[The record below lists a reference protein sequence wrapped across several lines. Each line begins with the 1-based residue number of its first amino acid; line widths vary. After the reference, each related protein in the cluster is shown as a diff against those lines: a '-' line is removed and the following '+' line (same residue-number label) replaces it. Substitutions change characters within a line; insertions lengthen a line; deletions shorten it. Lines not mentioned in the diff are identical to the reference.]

1 MRPCRH
7 LQRQPMAVRFQAE
20 LQQPLGFS
28 FFLGNQPHHIFIQTT
43 LDDVCVHVGRK
54 TVLVLLLSEFLYIFI
69 GFFLLHCFYNY
80 KITSYESNH
89 ISIHNLFRNSLCCR
103 KEYSGK

>member
-20 LQQPLGFS
+20 LQQPLGVS

-43 LDDVCVHVGRK
+43 LDDVCVTSVVK
-54 TVLVLLLSEFLYIFI
+54 PYLYF
-69 GFFLLHCFYNY
+69 
-80 KITSYESNH
+80 S
-89 ISIHNLFRNSLCCR
+89 
-103 KEYSGK
+103 